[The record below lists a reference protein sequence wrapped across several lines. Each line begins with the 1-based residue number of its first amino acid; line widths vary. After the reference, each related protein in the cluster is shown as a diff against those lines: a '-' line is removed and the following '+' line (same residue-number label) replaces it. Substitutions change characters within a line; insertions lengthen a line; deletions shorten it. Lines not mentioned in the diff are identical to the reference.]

1 MRDADNIRFGTSGW
15 RGIIA
20 RDFTWDR
27 VDRVVDAIAAMIISD
42 GGSCVVVGGDTR
54 FLSPE
59 LATSAA
65 ERMAGYGLR
74 VVLADRPVPTPAL
87 SHAARSMDLDGI
99 INFTASHNPPMYNG
113 VKFSPGHGGPA
124 PAEVTSRVEELYAR
138 GAAPAN
144 GDGSVEE
151 RDLIPGFRDALLK
164 HLDTDAFTDSGLRV
178 VYDPFTGT
186 GYGVLDRMLQELGA
200 AVRVI
205 NGPRDPLF
213 AGRQHPEPNEAGLV
227 QLSEQV
233 VRSGASIGLANDG
246 DADRFGLVAEDGA
259 YVSPH
264 DFLPLLLEYLV
275 EERGMEG
282 TVVRSV
288 STGSLLDRV
297 ASEHGLDVEV
307 TPVGF
312 KHLGARML
320 QGGVLLAGEES
331 GGLSIGGH
339 VPEKDGVLACLL
351 AAEITAAAGR
361 GLAEQLAGLWSRYGR
376 LYDTR
381 IDLPLT
387 EETRGLV
394 REEFLQS
401 TPDAVAGRSVESED
415 RRDGVRLDL
424 EGGCW
429 VLVRLS
435 GTEPL
440 ARIYVEAPSR
450 EEMQQLCH
458 WFDSLLA
465 RGK

>member
-1 MRDADNIRFGTSGW
+1 MTERERIRFGTSGW

-27 VDRVVDAIAAMIISD
+27 VDRVVDAIGAMVSED
-42 GGSCVVVGGDTR
+42 GGSSFVVGGDTR

-59 LATSAA
+59 LARSAA
-65 ERMAGYGLR
+65 ERLAGCGFR
-74 VVLADRPVPTPAL
+74 VVLADRPTPTPAL
-87 SHAARSMDLDGI
+87 SHAARAMGLDGI
-99 INFTASHNPPMYNG
+99 INFTASHNPPVYNG
-113 VKFSPGHGGPA
+113 IKFSPGHGGPA
-124 PAEVTSRVEELYAR
+124 PGKVTSRVEELYAS
-138 GAAPAN
+138 GASPEP
-144 GDGSVEE
+144 GSGSVEE
-151 RDLIPGFRDALLK
+151 ADLTADFRKALLGR
-164 HLDTDAFTDSGLRV
+164 LRAGAFADSGLRA

-186 GYGVLDRMLQELGA
+186 GFGILDRMLGELGA

-213 AGRQHPEPNEAGLV
+213 AGRSHPEPNEAGLA
-227 QLSEQV
+227 QLSEEV
-233 VRSGASIGLANDG
+233 LRSGASVGLANDG
-246 DADRFGLVAEDGA
+246 DADRFGLVGEDGA
-259 YVSPH
+259 YISPH

-297 ASEHGLDVEV
+297 ARRLGLEVEV

-312 KHLGARML
+312 KHLGGRML

-351 AAEITAAAGR
+351 AAELIAAGGR
-361 GLAEQLAGLWSRYGR
+361 GLAEQLADLWDRYGR

-387 EETRGLV
+387 PETKRMIGE
-394 REEFLQS
+394 RFFDS
-401 TPDAVAGRSVESED
+401 TPAEVAGRSVLGQD

-440 ARIYVEAPSR
+440 ARVYAEAPSR
-450 EEMQQLCH
+450 GEMEELCG
-458 WFDSLLA
+458 WFDDLF
-465 RGK
+465 GGGE

>member
-1 MRDADNIRFGTSGW
+1 MSDGESIRFGTSGW

-20 RDFTWDR
+20 RDFTWER
-27 VDRVVDAIAAMIISD
+27 VDRVVDAIAAMVGDD
-42 GGSCVVVGGDTR
+42 GGQSFVVGGDTR

-59 LATSAA
+59 LAGSTAA
-65 ERMAGYGLR
+65 RLAGYGFE

-87 SHAARSMDLDGI
+87 SHAARAGGLDGI
-99 INFTASHNPPMYNG
+99 INFTASHNPPIYNG
-113 VKFSPGHGGPA
+113 IKFSPGHGGPA
-124 PAEVTSRVEELYAR
+124 PGEVTSRVEDLYAA
-138 GAAPAN
+138 GAAPPK
-144 GDGSVEE
+144 GSGSVEE
-151 RDLIPGFRDALLK
+151 ADLLPGFRKALLR
-164 HLDTDAFTDSGLRV
+164 HLDTGAFADSGLRV

-186 GYGVLDRMLQELGA
+186 GYGVLDRMLQELGS

-213 AGRQHPEPNEAGLV
+213 AGRRHPEPNEAGLA
-227 QLSEQV
+227 QLSGQV
-233 VRSGASIGLANDG
+233 VRSGASVGLANDG
-246 DADRFGLVAEDGA
+246 DADRFGLVGEDGE
-259 YVSPH
+259 YISPH

-282 TVVRSV
+282 TVVRSI

-297 ASEHGLDVEV
+297 ACEHGLDLEV

-312 KHLGARML
+312 KHLGGRML
-320 QGGVLLAGEES
+320 RGGVLLAGEES

-339 VPEKDGVLACLL
+339 VPEKDGILACLL
-351 AAEITAAAGR
+351 ASEMTAARGR
-361 GLAEQLAGLWSRYGR
+361 GLSEQLEGLWSRYGR

-387 EETRGLV
+387 ERTRDLV
-394 REEFLQS
+394 QQRFLRATPEEI
-401 TPDAVAGRSVESED
+401 DGRGVVGED

-424 EGGCW
+424 EGDCW

-450 EEMQQLCH
+450 SEMEALCG
-458 WFDSLLA
+458 WFDSLQD
-465 RGK
+465 GE